1 MDSQHTVNK
10 NLSPGS
16 VLKMKKE
23 ADFKRTHWIVQVTI
37 QMLMLFYG
45 FLDMEN
51 LDLSNQELIEFYS

>member
-37 QMLMLFYG
+37 QILMLFDG

-51 LDLSNQELIEFYS
+51 RDFQTRN